1 VYKKFHYLIVLL
13 CSFPSTGIWFLFLI
27 RVLICIGAEGL
38 RAAFVDLVKFLKI
51 RADRYKNKIFLYG
64 KEIPDGISYKE
75 FDVLTDRIAY
85 ALEMIGLARGD
96 HIAVLHPNS
105 AQTIISYYSIFK
117 LGGVVIPINPIYTPR
132 EIKYILNNSQAKALI
147 LHESFLSAIEE
158 IKAEIPL
165 VKHFIVR
172 EDTASMETAVT
183 GYLGSPLASIKSRN
197 FQPDDPAVIFY
208 TSGTTGSPKG
218 VILTH
223 RNFCFGGPNCAQ
235 NYGLREN
242 DVTIAVL
249 PLVHVFC
256 VASPVFG
263 SLSSGGSVVVLER
276 FKVEQ
281 VFEAIERYRVTWFP
295 GVPTMFTYLLND
307 LSENCRD
314 LSSLR
319 MGLSGGASLP
329 VEVLKEWEERFHA
342 DIIEVYGLTE
352 STGLVTANP
361 VYGTRKPGSIGITV
375 SGIEARVV
383 DKDAGEL
390 PRREIGELIYKGPN
404 ATRGY
409 FNLPE
414 ETSEKI
420 KSGWV
425 HTGDHAWRDEEGY
438 FYIVGREK
446 ELIICGGY
454 NIYPR
459 EIEEVLHGHPDVNEA
474 AVIGATDPVKG
485 EIPRAF
491 VSLKKGCEVTAEELL
506 SFCKKN
512 LAAYK
517 IPRIVFMPE
526 LPKNIT
532 GKIMKKELPRE

>member
-1 VYKKFHYLIVLL
+1 
-13 CSFPSTGIWFLFLI
+13 
-27 RVLICIGAEGL
+27 
-38 RAAFVDLVKFLKI
+38 VDLVKFLKI
-51 RADRYKNKIFLYG
+51 RAEKYKGKPLLYD
-64 KEIPDGISYKE
+64 ESVPEGISYQD
-75 FDVLTDRIAY
+75 FDAITDRIAY
-85 ALEMIGLARGD
+85 GLEKVGLAPGD
-96 HIAVLHPNS
+96 NVAVLHPNS
-105 AQTIISYYSIFK
+105 SQTLLAYYSIVK
-117 LGGVVIPINPIYTPR
+117 AGGVVIPINPIYTPR
-132 EIKYILNNSQAKALI
+132 EITFILNNSEAKALI
-147 LHESFLSAIEE
+147 LHESFIPKIEE
-158 IKAEIPL
+158 IKREIPR
-165 VKHFIVR
+165 VKIFIVR
-172 EDTASMETAVT
+172 KDSELLETAVERT
-183 GYLGSPLASIKSRN
+183 LGASLLAIKAKS
-197 FQPDDPAVIFY
+197 FQSHDPAIIFY

-223 RNFCFGGPNCAQ
+223 GNFCFGGPNVAQ

-242 DVTIAVL
+242 DCTMAVL

-256 VASPVFG
+256 VASPFFG

-276 FKVEQ
+276 FQTEQ
-281 VFEAIERYRVTWFP
+281 VFEAIERYKVTWFP
-295 GVPTMFTYLLND
+295 GVPTMFTYLLNGTQ
-307 LSENCRD
+307 ENQRN

-329 VEVLKEWEERFHA
+329 IEVLRQWEEQFKV

-375 SGIEARVV
+375 SGVEAKVMG
-383 DKDAGEL
+383 KDGREQ
-390 PRREIGELIYKGPN
+390 PDGEIGELIFKGPN

-414 ETSEKI
+414 ETAEKI
-420 KSGWV
+420 RNGWV
-425 HTGDHAWRDEEGY
+425 HTGDHAFRDEEGY

-454 NIYPR
+454 NVYPR
-459 EIEEVLHGHPDVNEA
+459 EIEEVLHGFPGINEV
-474 AVIGATDPVKG
+474 AVIGVPDPAKG
-485 EIPRAF
+485 EVPKAF
-491 VSLKKGCEVTAEELL
+491 VSVKKGALVTEEALL
-506 SFCKKN
+506 VYCKKN

-517 IPRIVFMPE
+517 IPQIAFLKE

>member
-1 VYKKFHYLIVLL
+1 
-13 CSFPSTGIWFLFLI
+13 
-27 RVLICIGAEGL
+27 
-38 RAAFVDLVKFLKI
+38 VDLVEFLKT
-51 RADRYKNKIFLYG
+51 RADRYKDKTFLYG
-64 KEIPDGISYKE
+64 KEIPGGISYE
-75 FDVLTDRIAY
+75 TFDVITDRIAY
-85 ALEMIGLARGD
+85 GLEMIGLAQGD
-96 HIAVLHPNS
+96 HIAILHPNS

-117 LGGVVIPINPIYTPR
+117 SGGVVIPINPIYTPR

-147 LHESFLSAIEE
+147 LHESFLSSIEE
-158 IKAEIPL
+158 IKAEIPM

-172 EDTASMETAVT
+172 KDADSIETAVT
-183 GYLGSPLASIKSRN
+183 EYLGSSLATIKSKR

-235 NYGLREN
+235 NYGLRES

-281 VFEAIERYRVTWFP
+281 VFEAIERYKVTWFP
-295 GVPTMFTYLLND
+295 GVPTMFTYLLNGW
-307 LSENCRD
+307 SENHRD

-329 VEVLKEWEERFHA
+329 VEVLREWEQRFNA

-361 VYGTRKPGSIGITV
+361 VYGTRKPGSIGINV
-375 SGIEARVV
+375 SGVEAHVT
-383 DKDAGEL
+383 DQSGNEM
-390 PRREIGELIYKGPN
+390 PRKEIGELIYKGPN
-404 ATRGY
+404 ATQGY

-414 ETSEKI
+414 ETREKI
-420 KSGWV
+420 KDGWV

-459 EIEEVLHGHPDVNEA
+459 EIEEVLHGHPGVSQA
-474 AVIGATDPVKG
+474 AVIGVKDPVKG
-485 EIPRAF
+485 EVPRAF
-491 VSLKKGCEVTAEELL
+491 VSLKKGCEVTADDLL

-517 IPRIVFMPE
+517 IPQIVFLQE